1 MIKYKHKYKSLE
13 RRDFM
18 DDFFNSILKLQNK
31 KTKQKSIK
39 KDGSKGTRRS
49 LICFHDFSLGWLK
62 DFRI

>member
-1 MIKYKHKYKSLE
+1 MINYKHKYKSLE

-31 KTKQKSIK
+31 KTKQKAIK

-49 LICFHDFSLGWLK
+49 LI
-62 DFRI
+62 

>member
-1 MIKYKHKYKSLE
+1 
-13 RRDFM
+13 M

-31 KTKQKSIK
+31 KTKQKTIK

-49 LICFHDFSLGWLK
+49 LNCFHDFSLGWLK